1 MDELTARKKELY
13 RAYDEAAL
21 RILMDRLAEEQGQA
35 LLEELRAI
43 PAEEASVPAGEARAV
58 TETLALCGRRKRSS
72 MRRSAAL
79 RTCGKVAAV
88 LLVLGSLAGFA
99 SFTASAHQEKQAA
112 RAESGWSLPSEREE
126 REGEPVPDETDRED
140 LENEVRKTAD

>member
-1 MDELTARKKELY
+1 MDELTARKRELY

-21 RILMDRLAEEQGQA
+21 RILMDRRSEEQGEL
-35 LLEELRAI
+35 LLEELRAL
-43 PAEEASVPAGEARAV
+43 PAPEASLPAGEARAV
-58 TETLALCGRRKRSS
+58 LETLALCGRKKRAS

-79 RTCGKVAAV
+79 RACGRVAAV

-112 RAESGWSLPSEREE
+112 RAGSGWSLPSEREE
-126 REGEPVPDETDRED
+126 GEGEPIPGEPEGEEQ
-140 LENEVRKTAD
+140 ENEVRKTAD